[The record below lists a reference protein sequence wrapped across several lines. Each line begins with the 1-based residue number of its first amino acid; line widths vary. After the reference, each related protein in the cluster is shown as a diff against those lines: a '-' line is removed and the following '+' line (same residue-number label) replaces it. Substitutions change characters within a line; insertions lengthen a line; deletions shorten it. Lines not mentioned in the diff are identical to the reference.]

1 MYESSSNNSSLC
13 SMVSYEFLL
22 FVEHVFILFYLPFFF
37 FFNSEDFFA
46 DVKKP
51 EKAAEVEQSDSS
63 DSIPCSQNRPQRQL
77 KKEQEKGVDK
87 EVVMETGDPFT
98 VDVSIGKTLMQVL
111 TVPAVCGFQC

>member
-1 MYESSSNNSSLC
+1 MKVPVITHLC
-13 SMVSYEFLL
+13 VVWCRMNFCCLLNMFSYC
-22 FVEHVFILFYLPFFF
+22 FICLFFF